1 MSASELVLT
10 PSRWAQR
17 VLMLTAL
24 WPLLLFWLVPMPWW
38 ALLFAVPLLFSSYWL
53 GVRQYHQLR
62 RQQAL
67 LLHNDGTVH
76 WFTLPASAAVVSGT
90 LCGGLVSQWAIKL
103 CWQRDNSKAISQQW
117 VFADQCPPAQFRA
130 LARAVNQANWQRQPA
145 D

>member
-1 MSASELVLT
+1 MSASELVLA
-10 PSRWAQR
+10 PSRRAKM

-24 WPLLLFWLVPMPWW
+24 WPPLLFWLVPMPWW
-38 ALLFAVPLLFSSYWL
+38 GLLVAMPLLFSGYWL
-53 GVRQYHQLR
+53 GVKQYQQLCLS
-62 RQQAL
+62 QAL

-76 WFTLPASAAVVSGT
+76 WFTVPASPAAVSGI

-103 CWQRDNSKAISQQW
+103 YWRRDNSKAISQRW

-145 D
+145 A